1 MGWGGLSGLVYL
13 PYRAEMCHIVSVYDA
28 AGGCHLALCIQILS
42 LRQDSFQSSS
52 GTRSWLIPFGW
63 SDHLGSSCLLLAA
76 RHPRRQRPGALRSPP
91 HADIYISDP
100 TLLFGETQCYVVR
113 VILFVHFWDMTNETS
128 VLLCHRLDALQTGV
142 QVGSGGNNCIS
153 LSSSFFSLSSQR

>member
-1 MGWGGLSGLVYL
+1 MVDSVWMERSPGIQLSS
-13 PYRAEMCHIVSVYDA
+13 PRCSP
-28 AGGCHLALCIQILS
+28 
-42 LRQDSFQSSS
+42 SSATA
-52 GTRSWLIPFGW
+52 TRSSPEF
-63 SDHLGSSCLLLAA
+63 
-76 RHPRRQRPGALRSPP
+76 PPPPP